1 MGKMHRAQILL
12 DPEQHTALADIAQR
26 EGTSISEIVRSAVQE
41 WLDERLEDEIVHQRL
56 EDVEI
61 IQEHR
66 QALLAQRGGQPLKI
80 DIDRMIDQMRA
91 ERGDEL
97 LVNVYG
103 RNP

>member
-41 WLDERLEDEIVHQRL
+41 WLDERLEEVLVRQLL

-66 QALLAQRGGQPLKI
+66 QALLAQRGGQPLEI

-97 LVNVYG
+97 LAGVYG
-103 RNP
+103 GNS